1 MMNALTP
8 SNHRHLQELCVKA
21 HNRVIDAITYLFLPV
36 HEQEERRASALSS
49 SAEGCSSLHP
59 TYR

>member
-1 MMNALTP
+1 MKN
-8 SNHRHLQELCVKA
+8 RHLQELCVKA
-21 HNRVIDAITYLFLPV
+21 HNHVIDAITYLFLPV